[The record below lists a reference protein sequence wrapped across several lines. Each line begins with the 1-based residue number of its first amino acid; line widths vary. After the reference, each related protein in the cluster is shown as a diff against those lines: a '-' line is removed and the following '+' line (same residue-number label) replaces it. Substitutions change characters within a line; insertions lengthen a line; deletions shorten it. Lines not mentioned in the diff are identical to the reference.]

1 MHVINQPLFSIITP
15 TNKRTLLLKRT
26 IDSVRN
32 QSFKDY
38 EHLIIDD
45 ANDLETLNLVN
56 GFGDKKIVYYPHI
69 NPRGAAGAY
78 NTGIRISRGKF
89 ILFLDDDDEY
99 LPSFL
104 DKMFIHFT
112 HCGKNIGFV
121 WAGISRIRDTDAG
134 EELITSKIWPSEF
147 STKEEGLVNATSIG
161 NGFGVCVRKKCID
174 ETGLYDESLMIGE
187 DTDFLFRL
195 AGKFDF
201 ETIPEVLVKIH
212 QHGSTQLT
220 DEKHYRIRIEL
231 KEKILARHNELLI
244 KYPKLYYVHYK
255 TLADFCYILKLKQ
268 KGRKTVFSIIRHTP
282 FRFKYFIDLLF
293 YEITGK
299 DTAGFYYGS
308 KLNEFVRFLTR
319 KQ

>member
-32 QSFKDY
+32 QTFKDY

-45 ANDLETLNLVN
+45 ANDLETLNLVT
-56 GFGDKKIVYYPHI
+56 GFGDKKVIYYQHI
-69 NPRGAAGAY
+69 NPKGAAGAY
-78 NTGIRISRGKF
+78 NTGIKISRGKF

-104 DKMFIHFT
+104 EKMFIHFT

-134 EELITSKIWPSEF
+134 EELITSMVWPSKF

-161 NGFGVCVRKKCID
+161 NGFGLCIRKKCID
-174 ETGLYDESLMIGE
+174 EIGLYDESIILGQ
-187 DTDFLFRL
+187 DTDYLFRL

-201 ETIPEVLVKIH
+201 ESIPEVLVKIH
-212 QHGSTQLT
+212 QHGSSQLT
-220 DEKHYRIRIEL
+220 DKKFYHLRLEF
-231 KEKILARHNELLI
+231 KEEILNRHNNLLI
-244 KYPKLYYVHYK
+244 KYPKLFYVHYK
-255 TLADFCYILKLKQ
+255 TLADLCYILKLKR
-268 KGRKTVFSIIRHTP
+268 KGRKTMLAIMKHTP
-282 FRFKYFIDLLF
+282 FRIKYIIDILF
-293 YEITGK
+293 YELTGK
-299 DTAGFYYGS
+299 DTAGFYYGR
-308 KLNEFVRFLTR
+308 KLNKLFIFN
-319 KQ
+319 K